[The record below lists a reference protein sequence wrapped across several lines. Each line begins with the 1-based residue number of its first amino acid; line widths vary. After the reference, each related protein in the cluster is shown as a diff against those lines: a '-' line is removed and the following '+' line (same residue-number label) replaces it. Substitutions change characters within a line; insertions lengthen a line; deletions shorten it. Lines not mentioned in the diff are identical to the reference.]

1 MPRDQQHPMRLLT
14 TVVVTVA
21 DWSARVECGFH
32 ALHLGWEASGRSPEG
47 TGTSPSVRRFRSGIL
62 PDALASS
69 ERGLWL

>member
-32 ALHLGWEASGRSPEG
+32 AVHLG
-47 TGTSPSVRRFRSGIL
+47 
-62 PDALASS
+62 
-69 ERGLWL
+69 